1 MTPPDHGNA
10 GHIASSQR
18 PQTYSTLLGLSTPSN
33 PVHVFALDY
42 RGFGL
47 STGTPSEEG
56 IITDAVSLVNYI
68 TAGPLRIATSR
79 IVIMGQSF
87 GTAVASAVAER
98 FAFGSSN
105 PKALQPAVKNA
116 EAFAGVVLLAPF
128 SSVANV
134 INSYSLRGLTPPLLS
149 PLMGY
154 PRFQKWVLDQIIDGW
169 DSAKRVARLTG
180 VAVDDSDTA
189 EEKYTDKG
197 LDLTIIHA
205 FDDADIPWYE
215 GRAVWKAATG
225 EGITGA
231 PGKLMYNDAEDG
243 NPSQVQVWENEISQ
257 KDGTKIVKKV
267 RWERVRNGGMLRDV
281 SPHVL

>member
-56 IITDAVSLVNYI
+56 IITDAVSLMNYI

-98 FAFGSSN
+98 FTFGSSN

-169 DSAKRVARLTG
+169 DTANRVARLTG
-180 VAVDDSDTA
+180 VTVNDSDTA

-215 GRAVWKAATG
+215 GRAVWKAATS

-231 PGKLMYNDAEDG
+231 PGKLTYNDAEDG
-243 NPSQVQVWENEISQ
+243 NPSQVQVWKNEISQ

-281 SPHVL
+281 SLHVL